1 MATEI
6 SVPDIGDFE
15 SVEIIEILVKPG
27 DTIKKNDPVV
37 TLESDKSSVEVPSP
51 FAGKISALKVKIGDK
66 VSTGSVLALIEDEKA
81 KVEQQSSEQEKE
93 KTKPLVLKEDDVL
106 PETEK
111 IIKEAEST
119 IPQTS
124 LESST
129 VQPIQIDEIT
139 KVDEL
144 KVDKEETAEDKLVIV
159 QDKLLRTMAEMEN
172 QRRRFEKEKQEAFE
186 FGGFNFAG
194 ESLSLLDNID
204 RAIMSFRNDENLK
217 NNKDLNKIIDGIE
230 VVKKDL
236 VSIFKKNGIESIEC
250 INKKF
255 DPNFHQAMLEVE
267 DNTKEPGT
275 VVQEIQKGYMMKD
288 RLLRPSLVSVTKKR
302 EEKLEKTT
310 NDDKKTDK
318 KSEKKWLFCL

>member
-1 MATEI
+1 MTKADKKKETETK
-6 SVPDIGDFE
+6 E
-15 SVEIIEILVKPG
+15 EIQ
-27 DTIKKNDPVV
+27 NNN
-37 TLESDKSSVEVPSP
+37 
-51 FAGKISALKVKIGDK
+51 
-66 VSTGSVLALIEDEKA
+66 
-81 KVEQQSSEQEKE
+81 KVEKKE
-93 KTKPLVLKEDDVL
+93 
-106 PETEK
+106 
-111 IIKEAEST
+111 
-119 IPQTS
+119 
-124 LESST
+124 
-129 VQPIQIDEIT
+129 
-139 KVDEL
+139 
-144 KVDKEETAEDKLVIV
+144 EETAEDKLVIV

-194 ESLSLLDNID
+194 ESLSVLDNID

-217 NNKDLNKIIDGIE
+217 NNKDLNKIIEGIE
-230 VVKKDL
+230 IVKKDL
-236 VSIFKKNGIESIEC
+236 ISIFKKNSIESIEC

-318 KSEKKWLFCL
+318 KSEKK